1 MKKYF
6 GKIGALVLAGVMAMA
21 MSVTAFAAGTGNGS
35 DSLVSDDTVTIKDVL
50 KVYNPDE
57 TSVYAPDVTF
67 HYSITAGT
75 GGATVTDEN
84 DVQAIVLAG
93 NWRGTNSNGTEI
105 AVSGE
110 PSITES
116 VAYTRDNTLAADDEG
131 AANEKI
137 ITVNFEK
144 VTFPKPGIYRYEI
157 TRTTTDT
164 YNVLESKE
172 NVRRYFDVYV
182 KEENSTCT
190 IYGYILHDISGD
202 ISKTSTTKYNNFTSE
217 YKTSNLTVGKTLVN
231 DATMNGHQFPFSVT
245 FENTKNAHIKVDPN
259 QGADGKATATAM
271 NAGATTSAPTI
282 ANEGIV
288 KYIGIPNG
296 FTSTVYE
303 TNDVTGTTYK
313 SEATADN
320 TVNAKN
326 IIWTTE
332 GDANKS
338 NDATTSAAEDQTKTI
353 AFTNTLEVISP
364 TGLFLRFT
372 PFLVIIGAAILLL
385 LVSRRRGTKKAAGR
399 I

>member
-21 MSVTAFAAGTGNGS
+21 MSVTAFAAVNGS
-35 DSLVSDDTVTIKDVL
+35 DSLGSGNIVTIKDVL

-93 NWRGTNSNGTEI
+93 NWSGTNSNETEI

-116 VAYTRDNTLAADDEG
+116 VAYTRDNTLVADDEG

-137 ITVNFEK
+137 ITVNFEN

-231 DATMNGHQFPFSVT
+231 DATMNGHQFPFSVS
-245 FENTKNAHIKVDPN
+245 FVNTKNAHIKVDPN

-332 GDANKS
+332 GGANKS
-338 NDATTSAAEDQTKTI
+338 NNATTFAATNETKAI
-353 AFTNTLEVISP
+353 AFKNTLEVISP

-372 PFLVIIGAAILLL
+372 PFLVIIGAAVLLL

>member
-1 MKKYF
+1 M
-6 GKIGALVLAGVMAMA
+6 
-21 MSVTAFAAGTGNGS
+21 
-35 DSLVSDDTVTIKDVL
+35 D
-50 KVYNPDE
+50 
-57 TSVYAPDVTF
+57 
-67 HYSITAGT
+67 
-75 GGATVTDEN
+75 
-84 DVQAIVLAG
+84 
-93 NWRGTNSNGTEI
+93 
-105 AVSGE
+105 
-110 PSITES
+110 
-116 VAYTRDNTLAADDEG
+116 
-131 AANEKI
+131 
-137 ITVNFEK
+137 
-144 VTFPKPGIYRYEI
+144 
-157 TRTTTDT
+157 
-164 YNVLESKE
+164 
-172 NVRRYFDVYV
+172 
-182 KEENSTCT
+182 
-190 IYGYILHDISGD
+190 
-202 ISKTSTTKYNNFTSE
+202 
-217 YKTSNLTVGKTLVN
+217 
-231 DATMNGHQFPFSVT
+231 
-245 FENTKNAHIKVDPN
+245 
-259 QGADGKATATAM
+259 
-271 NAGATTSAPTI
+271 AGATTSAPTI

>member
-21 MSVTAFAAGTGNGS
+21 MSVTAFAAGNGS
-35 DSLVSDDTVTIKDVL
+35 DSLGSDNIVTIKDVL

-93 NWRGTNSNGTEI
+93 NWSGTNSNGTKI

-116 VAYTRDNTLAADDEG
+116 VAYTSDNTLAADDEG

-172 NVRRYFDVYV
+172 YVRRYFDVYV
-182 KEENSTCT
+182 KEENSTRT

-231 DATMNGHQFPFSVT
+231 DATMNGHQFPFSVS
-245 FENTKNAHIKVDPN
+245 FVNTKNAHIMVDPN
-259 QGADGKATATAM
+259 EGVAGKATATAM

-372 PFLVIIGAAILLL
+372 PFLVIIGAAVLLL

>member
-21 MSVTAFAAGTGNGS
+21 MSVTAFAAGNG
-35 DSLVSDDTVTIKDVL
+35 SDDTVTIKDVL

-93 NWRGTNSNGTEI
+93 NWSGKNSNGTKI

-137 ITVNFEK
+137 ITVNFEN

-164 YNVLESKE
+164 NNVLESKE
-172 NVRRYFDVYV
+172 NVTRYFDVYV
-182 KEENSTCT
+182 KEENSKRT

-231 DATMNGHQFPFSVT
+231 DATMNGHQFPFSVS
-245 FENTKNAHIKVDPN
+245 FVNTKNAHIKVDPN

>member
-35 DSLVSDDTVTIKDVL
+35 DSLGSYDTVTIKDVL

-67 HYSITAGT
+67 HYSITAET
-75 GGATVTDEN
+75 GDATVTDEK

-137 ITVNFEK
+137 ITVNFEN

-202 ISKTSTTKYNNFTSE
+202 ISKTSTTKY
-217 YKTSNLTVGKTLVN
+217 
-231 DATMNGHQFPFSVT
+231 
-245 FENTKNAHIKVDPN
+245 
-259 QGADGKATATAM
+259 
-271 NAGATTSAPTI
+271 
-282 ANEGIV
+282 
-288 KYIGIPNG
+288 
-296 FTSTVYE
+296 
-303 TNDVTGTTYK
+303 
-313 SEATADN
+313 
-320 TVNAKN
+320 
-326 IIWTTE
+326 
-332 GDANKS
+332 
-338 NDATTSAAEDQTKTI
+338 
-353 AFTNTLEVISP
+353 
-364 TGLFLRFT
+364 
-372 PFLVIIGAAILLL
+372 
-385 LVSRRRGTKKAAGR
+385 
-399 I
+399 

>member
-1 MKKYF
+1 M
-6 GKIGALVLAGVMAMA
+6 L
-21 MSVTAFAAGTGNGS
+21 SPGNH
-35 DSLVSDDTVTIKDVL
+35 LL
-50 KVYNPDE
+50 P
-57 TSVYAPDVTF
+57 
-67 HYSITAGT
+67 
-75 GGATVTDEN
+75 
-84 DVQAIVLAG
+84 
-93 NWRGTNSNGTEI
+93 
-105 AVSGE
+105 
-110 PSITES
+110 
-116 VAYTRDNTLAADDEG
+116 
-131 AANEKI
+131 
-137 ITVNFEK
+137 
-144 VTFPKPGIYRYEI
+144 

-172 NVRRYFDVYV
+172 YVRRYFDVYV
-182 KEENSTCT
+182 KEENSTRT

-202 ISKTSTTKYNNFTSE
+202 ITKTSTTKYNNFTSE

-231 DATMNGHQFPFSVT
+231 DATMNGHQFPFSVS
-245 FENTKNAHIKVDPN
+245 FVNTKNAHIMVDPN
-259 QGADGKATATAM
+259 EGADGKATAAAM
-271 NAGATTSAPTI
+271 DAGATTSAPTI

-372 PFLVIIGAAILLL
+372 PFLVIIGAAVLLL